1 MIVGIFIIWF
11 GIVFVYQTSF
21 CLICVLFWSVCSISS
36 YEFIG
41 FKLSER
47 THWSSSFH
55 ISRDHVTVKFLFQ
68 NMRSI
73 DVFIAVVHWSP
84 HKHLCHL
91 YFLIAWVVSVITLG
105 HFLEV
110 QSFGLIIV
118 AILLAVHV
126 LDSYFLNHRVY
137 LGCLFNVLVHLVME
151 VFGE

>member
-21 CLICVLFWSVCSISS
+21 CLICILVWSICSISS
-36 YEFIG
+36 YEFIR

-55 ISRDHVTVKFLFQ
+55 ISRDHVTIKFLFQ
-68 NMRSI
+68 NMGSI
-73 DVFIAVVHWSP
+73 DIFVAVIHWSP

-91 YFLIAWVVSVITLG
+91 YLLIAWVVSIITLD
-105 HFLEV
+105 HFLEIH
-110 QSFGLIIV
+110 SFELVIV
-118 AILLAVHV
+118 AIMLAVHV
-126 LDSYFLNHRVY
+126 LDSNFLNHWVY
-137 LGCLFNVLVHLVME
+137 LGCLFDVLVHLVME